1 MWRPIVLREQSRVY
15 RRSAREEVALEIRH
29 RLANHALA
37 LYLLAER
44 VEREMPRRG
53 KAAPTIAR
61 RRARQSSQRQ
71 DDAVVSAWTAIADT
85 ATALLSHPK
94 SNQQASLSDL
104 PEGVGTKQMMMA
116 EKVSRADVEHL
127 IEQTQRHRDKSA

>member
-1 MWRPIVLREQSRVY
+1 MWRPIVLREQSRLY
-15 RRSAREEVALEIRH
+15 RQAATEEVALEIRH

-44 VEREMPRRG
+44 VEREMAKCG

-61 RRARQSSQRQ
+61 RARQSSHRQ

-85 ATALLSHPK
+85 VTALLSHPK
-94 SNQQASLSDL
+94 TNERASLSDVL
-104 PEGVGTKQMMMA
+104 GGVATKQMMMA
-116 EKVSRADVEHL
+116 DKVSRTDVERL
-127 IEQTQRHRDKSA
+127 IEQTKRHRDKSA